1 MYYNIFYKYIYNYN
15 LYIIYLLNK
24 MIINV
29 KLLPKKNS
37 LYYKNNN
44 NTFFLKKYW
53 KSLMNNY
60 KINKKKKKLKIII

>member
-29 KLLPKKNS
+29 KLLPKKKS

-44 NTFFLKKYW
+44 NTFFLKKY
-53 KSLMNNY
+53 
-60 KINKKKKKLKIII
+60 